1 MRSFVP
7 VDQRHQGDSIA
18 KSNVVPQN
26 NNFMHRS
33 GEFKRNNG
41 IQHYANTV
49 GETSL
54 MQRTAQ
60 ASYKQGHAEYQS
72 SSINSSSLKMPNGQ
86 KLVTMANAYG
96 QASMTEIT

>member
-1 MRSFVP
+1 
-7 VDQRHQGDSIA
+7 
-18 KSNVVPQN
+18 
-26 NNFMHRS
+26 MHRS

-60 ASYKQGHAEYQS
+60 ASYKQGHAEYQYS
-72 SSINSSSLKMPNGQ
+72 GVNSSSMKMPNGQ
-86 KLVTMANAYG
+86 KLINMANAYG
-96 QASMTEIT
+96 QSSMTEIT